1 MRKDLLDSK
10 KKFSFYIIHN
20 YEADRLSTIYLFKKF
35 LESNNY
41 KINLVSEQ
49 NKKSFSNWAYKYKD
63 IYQFKTTFLWS
74 DYINCTHRYSTK
86 RLMNTL
92 YFLKNLIKPGNKKV
106 SLIESIVTQKHL
118 TALTR
123 FLDSDENDYI
133 VVMESDFLISDY
145 RSFTE
150 DIENFIDSLKKQY
163 IFVNLGG
170 GYNLRKIGCEC
181 LLDRSSNKITEQT
194 KPFTNTAVSYIM
206 DKNLVFELVNFIN
219 LKRSGPLNLAI
230 DWTLNDFFL
239 HASNTALKIS
249 GYYAHPP
256 FVKHG
261 SFQENYVSW
270 KNRLGR
276 DFF

>member
-1 MRKDLLDSK
+1 
-10 KKFSFYIIHN
+10 
-20 YEADRLSTIYLFKKF
+20 
-35 LESNNY
+35 
-41 KINLVSEQ
+41 
-49 NKKSFSNWAYKYKD
+49 
-63 IYQFKTTFLWS
+63 
-74 DYINCTHRYSTK
+74 
-86 RLMNTL
+86 MNTL
-92 YFLKNLIKPGNKKV
+92 YFLKNLIKPGNKNV

-206 DKNLVFELVNFIN
+206 NKNLVFELVNFIN